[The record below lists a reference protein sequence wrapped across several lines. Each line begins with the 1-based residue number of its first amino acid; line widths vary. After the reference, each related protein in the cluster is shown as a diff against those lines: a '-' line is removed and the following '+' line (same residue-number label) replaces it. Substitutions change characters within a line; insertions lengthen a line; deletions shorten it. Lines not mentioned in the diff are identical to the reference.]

1 MFTIW
6 RTGREISQCSHSYM
20 TLATEQGS
28 DLSLLCPSTLG
39 MGHRLHGYYDPRLGE
54 GLNEGSRLA
63 LSCFTVVPSVHVFF
77 PYLYPPPSS
86 SLVESSAYLMQSPWS
101 HRDLWVSLVNVHR
114 TLPSCPFPFLQG
126 EGVATSCSGPSP
138 VGRAGI
144 LHLAGMLFSLCLPSP
159 PASPL
164 QRCFSV
170 FDIRLQAPCSFLS
183 IPCLLLRL
191 KRFHGNRLLFKGN
204 ILSFYLIHCSW
215 RGLKY

>member
-1 MFTIW
+1 M
-6 RTGREISQCSHSYM
+6 M
-20 TLATEQGS
+20 LATEQGS
-28 DLSLLCPSTLG
+28 DLSLFCPSTLG

-86 SLVESSAYLMQSPWS
+86 SLVESSTYLKQSPWS

-144 LHLAGMLFSLCLPSP
+144 LHLARHALLTDPPFACHHHLHLLCKD
-159 PASPL
+159 ASPFL
-164 QRCFSV
+164 IFVC
-170 FDIRLQAPCSFLS
+170 RLPAPFCPFHVYFLD
-183 IPCLLLRL
+183 
-191 KRFHGNRLLFKGN
+191 
-204 ILSFYLIHCSW
+204 
-215 RGLKY
+215 